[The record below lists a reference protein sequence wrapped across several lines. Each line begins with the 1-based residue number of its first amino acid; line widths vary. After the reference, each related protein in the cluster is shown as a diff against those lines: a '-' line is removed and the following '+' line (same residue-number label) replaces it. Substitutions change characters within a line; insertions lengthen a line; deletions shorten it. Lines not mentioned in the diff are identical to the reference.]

1 VAKKAQRAA
10 AVLCRFTYD
19 QAGES
24 AMRRLVIWSA
34 ALAGFAGPVLAA
46 DLPRHAPPTAVPIA
60 PVFTWAGFYF
70 GTNTAVIN
78 VHGTIRTY
86 GNAPNTLSEIASGQ
100 RPSSV
105 SSDNTNF
112 ASGAQIGFN
121 TQFGSTVIGVEAD
134 LTYGGVSRREISF
147 GALNEPNIF
156 RQDLDWLGTARARAG
171 VAFDQVLVYAT
182 GGLAFADVTNR
193 VSFHRATDSA
203 FQYLGRSSD
212 WAVGYTVGGGV
223 EFMLPAALERFS
235 FIGRLI
241 GASSVT
247 VRAEY
252 LYFDL
257 GEKSV
262 IVNALPCV
270 ALNSFTSHFET
281 RGHIGRVGFNYRFG
295 T

>member
-1 VAKKAQRAA
+1 
-10 AVLCRFTYD
+10 
-19 QAGES
+19 
-24 AMRRLVIWSA
+24 
-34 ALAGFAGPVLAA
+34 
-46 DLPRHAPPTAVPIA
+46 
-60 PVFTWAGFYF
+60 
-70 GTNTAVIN
+70 
-78 VHGTIRTY
+78 
-86 GNAPNTLSEIASGQ
+86 
-100 RPSSV
+100 
-105 SSDNTNF
+105 
-112 ASGAQIGFN
+112 
-121 TQFGSTVIGVEAD
+121 
-134 LTYGGVSRREISF
+134 
-147 GALNEPNIF
+147 
-156 RQDLDWLGTARARAG
+156 
-171 VAFDQVLVYAT
+171 VLVYAT

-212 WAVGYTVGGGV
+212 WAAGYAVGGGV

-262 IVNALPCV
+262 VVNALPGI
-270 ALNSFTSHFET
+270 ALNSFGSQFET

>member
-1 VAKKAQRAA
+1 
-10 AVLCRFTYD
+10 
-19 QAGES
+19 
-24 AMRRLVIWSA
+24 MRRLVIWSA

-156 RQDLDWLGTARARAG
+156 RQDLDWLGTARGRVG

-193 VSFHRATDSA
+193 VSFHRPTDSA

-212 WAVGYTVGGGV
+212 WAVGYAVGGGV

-262 IVNALPCV
+262 IVNALPGV